1 MIMSSSEYSL
11 RSRILPL
18 AVLLV
23 IGIGTLA
30 YACQVPVFRYALER
44 WTPDWYE
51 VVLTPGK
58 DGWTEKEK
66 SALDLLKSFYNS
78 EEIPINF
85 KLQEAEGS
93 IDPSGGTMRLFYPGR
108 NSETG
113 ASPIWEG
120 SLTEGNVRSLV
131 DSPVR
136 RELAKRILEG
146 ESAVW
151 VIIESGNEEADTA
164 AKKVIVESAQSAASK
179 LEIPSGVIGRSE
191 IEAGTPAPIDQENV
205 LQSDVPLKIEFSVLS
220 VRRDDPAELL
230 FLQMLL
236 NLETDLHEWTSEPM
250 VFPIFGRGRVLEPL
264 IGKGIT
270 EGNALEYSGY
280 LCGACS
286 CEVKDQNP
294 GMDLLMAVN
303 WDAAIEGSEV
313 IIEKVLPPLEGTA
326 ILSSLAP
333 VNSEGPA
340 SPAEL
345 EAVPSE
351 AIEESSAEVETSS
364 GASLAIL
371 PLVISLGVIVVLV
384 GLGSVVL
391 LKRNKK

>member
-1 MIMSSSEYSL
+1 MSSSEYSL

-18 AVLLV
+18 AFLLV

-44 WTPDWYE
+44 WTPDYYE

-58 DGWTEKEK
+58 DGWTEKER
-66 SALDLLKSFYNS
+66 SALDLLKSFRDS

-85 KLQEAEGS
+85 RLHESEGS
-93 IDPSGGTMRLFYPGR
+93 SALPRGTMRFFYPR
-108 NSETG
+108 QNWETG
-113 ASPIWEG
+113 APPIWEG
-120 SLTEGNVRSLV
+120 LLSEGNVRSLV

-146 ESAVW
+146 ASAVW

-164 AKKVIVESAQSAASK
+164 AEKVIVEAAQSAGSK

-191 IEAGTPAPIDQENV
+191 IEAGAPAPIDQENV
-205 LQSDVPLKIEFSVLS
+205 LQSDVPLKIEFSFLS

-230 FLQMLL
+230 FLEMLL

-333 VNSEGPA
+333 ADSAEGA
-340 SPAEL
+340 SAAEP
-345 EAVPSE
+345 EGVPSE
-351 AIEESSAEVETSS
+351 AIEESSAAADESS
-364 GASLAIL
+364 RASRAML
-371 PLVISLGVIVVLV
+371 PLVISLGVIVVLI
-384 GLGSVVL
+384 GLGSVFI